1 VARWYAIAKT
11 FKLLTLLQL
20 LLTQLTQQLTL
31 VRRRLLSVGHQ
42 LLRLLLRLGNLLHR
56 GVRPVVPTAPSL
68 SHPHPAVT
76 VISDAVKLA
85 VEIIDLRL
93 ELGDFGIARIDLT
106 RLCDEAAN
114 H

>member
-1 VARWYAIAKT
+1 MARWHAIAKT
-11 FKLLTLLQL
+11 FKLLTLQL
-20 LLTQLTQQLTL
+20 LLTQLTQLTL
-31 VRRRLLSVGHQ
+31 VRRRLLSVVHQ
-42 LLRLLLRLGNLLHR
+42 LLRLLLRLSNLLHR
-56 GVRPVVPTAPSL
+56 RVLPVVPTAPSF

-106 RLCDEAAN
+106 RLCVKAAD